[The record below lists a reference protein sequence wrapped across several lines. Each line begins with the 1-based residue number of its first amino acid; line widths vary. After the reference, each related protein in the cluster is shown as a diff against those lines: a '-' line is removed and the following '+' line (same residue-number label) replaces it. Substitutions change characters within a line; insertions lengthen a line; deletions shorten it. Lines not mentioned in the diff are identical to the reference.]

1 MAQPCTVSCSIVLMI
16 PSVLENAVATHPF
29 VRGMSSAHLR
39 ILTECAMFTRFDT
52 GQTIF
57 HAGEIAN
64 RFYLIQQGKVSLENR
79 SDADGVITI
88 QTIGAGDV
96 LGWSWLFAP
105 YYWHFNACAL
115 EPTQAIFFYGTRLR
129 ERCEQDREFGYQL
142 MRRVSAV
149 LIRRLQ
155 ATLKESLRMA
165 AGH

>member
-1 MAQPCTVSCSIVLMI
+1 MI
-16 PSVLENAVATHPF
+16 PSVLENAVANHPF
-29 VRGMSSAHLR
+29 VRGMSPVHVR
-39 ILTECAMFTRFDT
+39 ILTECAMFTRFDA

-64 RFYLIQQGKVSLENR
+64 RFYLIQQGKVSLESHAEAR
-79 SDADGVITI
+79 AVITI
-88 QTIGAGDV
+88 QTIGTGDV

-105 YYWHFNACAL
+105 YYWHFNACAV

-155 ATLKESLRMA
+155 VTLKESLRLA

>member
-1 MAQPCTVSCSIVLMI
+1 MI
-16 PSVLENAVATHPF
+16 PSVLENAVANHPF
-29 VRGMSSAHLR
+29 VRGMSPAHLR
-39 ILTECAMFTRFDT
+39 ILTECAMFTRFDA

-64 RFYLIQQGKVSLENR
+64 RFYLIQQGKVSVESR
-79 SDADGVITI
+79 TDASGVITI

-105 YYWHFNACAL
+105 YYWHFNACAVD
-115 EPTQAIFFYGTRLR
+115 PTQAIFFYGTRLR
-129 ERCEQDREFGYQL
+129 EHCEQDREFGYQL

-155 ATLKESLRMA
+155 VTLKESLRLA